1 MIACKRWAQGH
12 ILCDTSILFV
22 CIKENTALEAVINKQ
37 NRKGNR
43 CTLLPRS
50 HNLPYCINYQW
61 CHTIV
66 TDVLKSSQMVL
77 HDPLVIIIAPQQGG
91 QNFIMTIYSI
101 VRHKKLPSWQLLFFS
116 AATMA
121 AWWHVFSLGHFHR
134 AISHLKWHKIVSIWY
149 LACTLVRWNLLKC
162 AGTELSRFN

>member
-1 MIACKRWAQGH
+1 MLVKGATERWKNIEQMIACKRWAQAH

-22 CIKENTALEAVINKQ
+22 YIKENTALEAVINKQ

-66 TDVLKSSQMVL
+66 TDVLKSSQMAL

-91 QNFIMTIYSI
+91 QKLYNDNQQYCQSQKVVIMTTFVFQCSYNGCMMTCIFI
-101 VRHKKLPSWQLLFFS
+101 GTLSWS
-116 AATMA
+116 
-121 AWWHVFSLGHFHR
+121 H
-134 AISHLKWHKIVSIWY
+134 ISFKV
-149 LACTLVRWNLLKC
+149 T
-162 AGTELSRFN
+162 